1 MRLAFICSKLPE
13 INFYQKIHLITK
25 NIYDFNRI
33 MMISHKQQISL
44 SKIEEE
50 YEGDFLKD
58 DDQMFKLKQIINEL
72 DDLDRSLLIMYADEG
87 SMAKAGK
94 KFNVSAATIY
104 SNIKRIRNIIKEK
117 L

>member
-1 MRLAFICSKLPE
+1 
-13 INFYQKIHLITK
+13 
-25 NIYDFNRI
+25 
-33 MMISHKQQISL
+33 MILHKQQVSL

-58 DDQMFKLKQIINEL
+58 DERIFRLKQIINEL
-72 DDLDRSLLIMYADEG
+72 DDLDRAILIIYADEG

-94 KFNVSAATIY
+94 KLNVSAATIY
-104 SNIKRIRNIIKEK
+104 ANIKRIRNLIKEK

>member
-1 MRLAFICSKLPE
+1 MTF
-13 INFYQKIHLITK
+13 QKQHT
-25 NIYDFNRI
+25 
-33 MMISHKQQISL
+33 SL

-50 YEGDFLKD
+50 SMGDFLKD
-58 DDQMFKLKQIINEL
+58 DDRIFRLKEVINEL
-72 DDLDRSLLIMYADEG
+72 DDLDRAILIMYADEG

-104 SNIKRIRNIIKEK
+104 TNIKRIRQVIKEK

>member
-1 MRLAFICSKLPE
+1 
-13 INFYQKIHLITK
+13 
-25 NIYDFNRI
+25 
-33 MMISHKQQISL
+33 MILHKQQVSL

-58 DDQMFKLKQIINEL
+58 DERMFKLKQIIDEL
-72 DDLDRSLLIMYADEG
+72 DDLDRAILIIYADEG

-94 KFNVSAATIY
+94 KLNVSAATIY
-104 SNIKRIRNIIKEK
+104 ANIKRIRDIIKEK

>member
-1 MRLAFICSKLPE
+1 MK
-13 INFYQKIHLITK
+13 
-25 NIYDFNRI
+25 
-33 MMISHKQQISL
+33 SHKQQISL

-72 DDLDRSLLIMYADEG
+72 DDLDQALLIIYAEKG
-87 SMAKAGK
+87 SMAKTGK
-94 KFNVSAATIY
+94 IFNVSAATIY
-104 SNIKRIRNIIKEK
+104 TNIKRIRKIIKEK

>member
-1 MRLAFICSKLPE
+1 
-13 INFYQKIHLITK
+13 
-25 NIYDFNRI
+25 
-33 MMISHKQQISL
+33 MILHKQQVSL

-58 DDQMFKLKQIINEL
+58 DERMFKLKQIIDEL
-72 DDLDRSLLIMYADEG
+72 DDLDKAILIIYADEG

-94 KFNVSAATIY
+94 KLNVSAATIY
-104 SNIKRIRNIIKEK
+104 SHIRRIRNIIKEK

>member
-1 MRLAFICSKLPE
+1 MTF
-13 INFYQKIHLITK
+13 QKQHT
-25 NIYDFNRI
+25 
-33 MMISHKQQISL
+33 SL

-50 YEGDFLKD
+50 YMGDFLKD
-58 DDQMFKLKQIINEL
+58 DDQMFKLKQIIENL
-72 DDLDRSLLIMYADEG
+72 DDLDRAILIVYADEG

-104 SNIKRIRNIIKEK
+104 TNIKRIRQIIKEK

>member
-1 MRLAFICSKLPE
+1 MKSTR
-13 INFYQKIHLITK
+13 
-25 NIYDFNRI
+25 
-33 MMISHKQQISL
+33 QQISL
-44 SKIEEE
+44 QKIEEE

-58 DDQMFKLKQIINEL
+58 DDQMFKLKEIIENL
-72 DDLDRSLLIMYADEG
+72 DDLDRSILIVYADEG

-104 SNIKRIRNIIKEK
+104 TNIKRIRNIIKEK

>member
-1 MRLAFICSKLPE
+1 
-13 INFYQKIHLITK
+13 
-25 NIYDFNRI
+25 
-33 MMISHKQQISL
+33 MILHKQQTPSL
-44 SKIEEE
+44 QKIEEE

-58 DDQMFKLKQIINEL
+58 DDQMFKLKEIIKNL
-72 DDLDRSLLIMYADEG
+72 DDLDRAILIVYSDEG

-104 SNIKRIRNIIKEK
+104 TNIKRIRQEIKEK

>member
-1 MRLAFICSKLPE
+1 
-13 INFYQKIHLITK
+13 
-25 NIYDFNRI
+25 
-33 MMISHKQQISL
+33 MILHKQQISL

-58 DDQMFKLKQIINEL
+58 DERIFRLKQIINEL
-72 DDLDRSLLIMYADEG
+72 DDLDKAILIIYADEG

-94 KFNVSAATIY
+94 KLNVSAATIY
-104 SNIKRIRNIIKEK
+104 ANIKRIRNIIKEK

>member
-1 MRLAFICSKLPE
+1 MTF
-13 INFYQKIHLITK
+13 QKQHT
-25 NIYDFNRI
+25 
-33 MMISHKQQISL
+33 SL
-44 SKIEEE
+44 SKIIDE
-50 YEGDFLKD
+50 YNSDIFVD
-58 DDQMFKLKQIINEL
+58 DDRMYKLKQIINEL
-72 DDLDRSLLIMYADEG
+72 DDLDRAILIMYADEG

>member
-1 MRLAFICSKLPE
+1 
-13 INFYQKIHLITK
+13 
-25 NIYDFNRI
+25 
-33 MMISHKQQISL
+33 MILHKQQISL
-44 SKIEEE
+44 QKIEEE

-58 DDQMFKLKQIINEL
+58 DDRIFRIKEIINEL
-72 DDLDRSLLIMYADEG
+72 DDLDKALLIIYADEQ

-104 SNIKRIRNIIKEK
+104 TNIKRIRNIIKEK